1 MLQEY
6 MILSVILFC
15 IGVVGL
21 ISRRNIIVIYMS
33 IELLL
38 NAVNLSLVAISA
50 DLADASAQV
59 ISLIIIAIA
68 ASEAAL
74 FMSLFVV
81 LFRNKMS
88 LDANLFVMLGSKK

>member
-6 MILSVILFC
+6 MILSIILFC

-50 DLADASAQV
+50 DLADTSGQV

-81 LFRNKMS
+81 LFRNKSS
-88 LDANLFVMLGSKK
+88 LDADLFDMLGSKK